1 MPRIIG
7 NTAFE
12 KPLYG
17 DVGVNPTIS
26 NAIDNMTHLDDNYWK
41 QIEPQVPSQK
51 PPPQTQ
57 VQNILS
63 TVNAPTAEQQAEA
76 RRQQQQ
82 TIQYLLEQ
90 LRTGGQQQAARD
102 QQRQYAEMLL
112 NQAKGIGGPTA
123 AQSQLQAA
131 LQKQQAQAASQAAS
145 IRGMNPVAAARLV
158 AQQQAENAQQ
168 AANQSSTLRAQEMQ
182 SAQEQYAK
190 VLSETRQADIDAQ
203 YKQSA
208 IIAQLEQ
215 SLRSGDQDAI
225 NAAMNAAV
233 NMRNQDL
240 QYMTAQQRN
249 EYDAKMAVAKSQLEL
264 TLQQNQ
270 QKFDQ
275 GIYDANAKKA
285 EDAKAW
291 ALWMNVAL
299 AVAGAVMTV
308 IPGLQGVGVAT
319 AITGVTG
326 AINSQTGSS
335 AAQSGA
341 STAQAGAAIQSNL
354 DAEKAKKEQAQKEAA
369 AAAAAKAVDATSQ
382 VSNPNTQSKGGLI
395 KGKASKPG
403 DSEDNDT
410 VPALLSPGEIVIPR
424 SIALSKD
431 ADKRSAEFVRQL
443 KKIESSRPNSKRS
456 AMDKIAK
463 LEAQIA
469 ALKSKSAKSRK

>member
-1 MPRIIG
+1 MPVIQG
-7 NTAFE
+7 NPAFQ

-17 DVGVNPTIS
+17 DEDRLSSMLDNSFDDLSKPSNDYWREIKRQAPT
-26 NAIDNMTHLDDNYWK
+26 
-41 QIEPQVPSQK
+41 QK
-51 PPPQTQ
+51 PTKTEDQK
-57 VQNILS
+57 ILS

-76 RRQQQQ
+76 RQQQQQ

-249 EYDAKMAVAKSQLEL
+249 EYDAKMAAAKTQLEL
-264 TLQQNQ
+264 TLQQNEQ
-270 QKFDQ
+270 NYNK
-275 GIYDANAKKA
+275 GIYDANTKKA

-291 ALWMNVAL
+291 AFWMSIVL
-299 AVAGAVMTV
+299 AAAGVGLAFV
-308 IPGLQGVGVAT
+308 PGMQGVGIAT
-319 AITGVTG
+319 AM
-326 AINSQTGSS
+326 
-335 AAQSGA
+335 SGA
-341 STAQAGAAIQSNL
+341 TNAAAIAGGQQASSSGAATAQAGAAIQANL
-354 DAEKAKKEQAQKEAA
+354 DAEKAKQEQQKNAAA

-382 VSNPNTQSKGGLI
+382 VSNPTAQSKGGLI